1 MKKVSYI
8 LLTVVAMLITLNIT
22 YSSFNTSTKTIDV
35 FHTKNYIFKVDANGG
50 SFTKTDNTKIING
63 NINLP
68 TPDRKGYTFQGYS
81 NSASGNILYSTKTN
95 KLDEIQNKKIYAIW
109 KINTYS
115 ITYNLNGGSISGQ
128 KNNYN
133 VEETFKLVNPT
144 RTGYTFTGW
153 TGSNG
158 NTASTSV
165 TIPKGTIGNKS
176 YTANWKVINYSIS
189 YDLNGGSISS
199 QPTSYNVESSSFT
212 LPKPT
217 RTGYTFIGW
226 SGTGLNSNTK
236 NVTISKGSTGN
247 RSYKANWSKN
257 YYTVNYYIN
266 NSLWAQRSVG
276 YGDSLENLN
285 GQSALDGYHTF
296 HGWSGWVNT
305 MPANNV
311 NLYASVT
318 ESYCRLTTGH
328 GPIGNAN
335 ALLNVFQNAGW
346 TGRVQEQT
354 LYPGNYLVITD
365 YTLTRAQ
372 AENQKNYIASHTNY
386 TNYNF
391 PYLYW
396 VSIDCTN
403 GYSEAWTR
411 GMGQS
416 NFN

>member
-1 MKKVSYI
+1 MKKISYI
-8 LLTVVAMLITLNIT
+8 ALSIIALFITLNIT
-22 YSSFNTSTKTIDV
+22 YSSFNTTTKQTDI
-35 FHTKNYIFKVDANGG
+35 FHSKNYIFKLNANGG
-50 SFTKTDNTKIING
+50 AFTKSDNTKIVSG
-63 NINLP
+63 SVNLP
-68 TPDRKGYTFQGYS
+68 QPTRTGYTFLGYS
-81 NSASGNILYSTKTN
+81 NSSNGSVLYSLTTN
-95 KLDEIQNKKIYAIW
+95 KLDEIQNKLIYAIW
-109 KINTYS
+109 KINTYT
-115 ITYNLNGGSISGQ
+115 ITYNLNGGTISGQ
-128 KNNYN
+128 KTNYN
-133 VEETFKLVNPT
+133 VEESFKLVNPT

-165 TIPKGTIGNKS
+165 TIPKGTIGDKVYN
-176 YTANWKVINYSIS
+176 ANWKTINYSIS
-189 YDLNGGSISS
+189 YDLAGGSISS
-199 QPTSYNVESSSFT
+199 QPTGYNIESNKIT
-212 LPKPT
+212 LPQPT
-217 RTGYTFIGW
+217 RTGYTFSGW
-226 SGTGLNSNTK
+226 TGTGLSSPTK
-236 NVTISKGSTGN
+236 SVSIPKGSTGN
-247 RSYKANWSKN
+247 RSYKATWSKN

-266 NSLWAQRSVG
+266 GSLWAQRSVG

-296 HGWSGWVNT
+296 HGWSGWVNN
-305 MPANNV
+305 MPNNNV
-311 NLYASVT
+311 NLYANVT

-335 ALLNVFQNAGW
+335 AILSVFQRAGW
-346 TGRVQEQT
+346 SGWVQEQT

-372 AENQKNYIASHTNY
+372 AEAQKNFIASHTNY
-386 TNYNF
+386 TNYNY

-396 VSIDCTN
+396 VAIDCTN